1 MKPTL
6 WTKNFTI
13 ITLGTV
19 ASAIGGSAMNF
30 ALSLVV
36 YDQSQSTFLTGLFS
50 AVALLPQLVL
60 PLVAGPWLDRF
71 RRKPIIVG
79 LDFLSGLLYLIFGA
93 YLLGAPFQFSLYLI
107 FAFVV
112 GCIGAVYE
120 LAYTSLYPNL
130 IPEGFSQKGY
140 TVSGMIYPTVTVLIT
155 PAAAFFYVR
164 FGLPAICLGEGV
176 LLLLSSL
183 LETQIRVKEKVGE
196 RRSFCWQE
204 YRNDLAQAW
213 QYLKK
218 QKGLLRIYG
227 YMPITQGIGMGCST
241 LLVAWFQSTP
251 GLGAERYS
259 LFTAAEF
266 VGRTL
271 GGVVHYRFEIPAKRR
286 SSFAYFVY
294 QRYSVMDGILLLLP
308 YPLMML
314 NRAICGFLG
323 INSATLRESSV
334 QNYIPDHMRAKLNSF
349 FSMLMGASVV
359 VFRLLIGA
367 VGEIFPAPACVL
379 FFAVLNIVLCYL
391 IVYRGSGKTDVQQ
404 VYNHIY

>member
-71 RRKPIIVG
+71 RRKPVIVG
-79 LDFLSGLLYLIFGA
+79 LDCLSGLLYLAFGA
-93 YLLGAPFQFSLYLI
+93 YLLRTSFQYMLYLA

-140 TVSGMIYPTVTVLIT
+140 TVSSMIYPTVTVLIT
-155 PAAAFFYVR
+155 PAAAFFYTR
-164 FGLPAICLGEGV
+164 FGLPAICRGEGF

-183 LETQIRVKEKVGE
+183 LETQIRVEETVGE
-196 RRSFCWQE
+196 RRRFNWQE
-204 YRNDLAQAW
+204 YLEDLACAW
-213 QYLKK
+213 RYLRG

-266 VGRTL
+266 IGRTL
-271 GGVVHYRFEIPAKRR
+271 GGAVHYRFQIPAKRR
-286 SSFAYFVY
+286 FSFAYFVY
-294 QRYSVMDGILLLLP
+294 QLYSVMDGILLFLP

-323 INSATLRESSV
+323 INSSTLRESSV

-349 FSMLMGASVV
+349 FSMLMGGSTV

-367 VGEIFPAPACVL
+367 VGEICPAPVCIL
-379 FFAVLNIVLCYL
+379 FFAGVNLLLCYL
-391 IVYRGSGKTDVQQ
+391 IVYRGSGKSDVQQ
-404 VYNHIY
+404 VYNRIY

>member
-71 RRKPIIVG
+71 RRKPVIVG
-79 LDFLSGLLYLIFGA
+79 LDCLSGLLYLAFGA
-93 YLLGAPFQFSLYLI
+93 YLLRTSFQYMLYLA

-140 TVSGMIYPTVTVLIT
+140 TVSSMIYPTVTVLIT
-155 PAAAFFYVR
+155 PAAAFFYTR
-164 FGLPAICLGEGV
+164 FGLPAICLGEGF

-183 LETQIRVKEKVGE
+183 LETQIRVEETVGE
-196 RRSFCWQE
+196 RRRFNWQE
-204 YRNDLAQAW
+204 YLEDLACAW
-213 QYLKK
+213 RYLRG

-266 VGRTL
+266 IGRTL
-271 GGVVHYRFEIPAKRR
+271 GGAVHYRFQIPAKRR
-286 SSFAYFVY
+286 FSFAYFVY
-294 QRYSVMDGILLLLP
+294 QLYSVMDGILLFLP

-323 INSATLRESSV
+323 INSSTLRESSV

-349 FSMLMGASVV
+349 FSMLMGGSTV

-367 VGEIFPAPACVL
+367 VGEICPAPVCIL
-379 FFAVLNIVLCYL
+379 FFAGVNLLLCYL
-391 IVYRGSGKTDVQQ
+391 IVYRGSGKSDVQQ
-404 VYNHIY
+404 VYNRIY

>member
-71 RRKPIIVG
+71 RRKPVIVG
-79 LDFLSGLLYLIFGA
+79 LDCLSGLLYLAFGA
-93 YLLGAPFQFSLYLI
+93 YLLRTSFQYMLYLA

-140 TVSGMIYPTVTVLIT
+140 TVSSMIYPTVTVLIT
-155 PAAAFFYVR
+155 PAAAFFYTR
-164 FGLPAICLGEGV
+164 FGLPAICLGEGF
-176 LLLLSSL
+176 LLLLSSM
-183 LETQIRVKEKVGE
+183 LETQIRVEETVGE
-196 RRSFCWQE
+196 RRRFNWQE
-204 YRNDLAQAW
+204 YREDIACAW
-213 QYLKK
+213 RYLRG

-271 GGVVHYRFEIPAKRR
+271 GGAVHYRFQIPAKRR
-286 SSFAYFVY
+286 FSFAYFVY
-294 QRYSVMDGILLLLP
+294 QLYSVMDGILLFLP
-308 YPLMML
+308 YPLMMV

-323 INSATLRESSV
+323 INSSTLRESSV

-349 FSMLMGASVV
+349 FSMLMGGSTV

-367 VGEIFPAPACVL
+367 VGEICPAPLCIL
-379 FFAVLNIVLCYL
+379 FFAVVNLLLCYL
-391 IVYRGSGKTDVQQ
+391 IVYRGSGKSDVQQ
-404 VYNHIY
+404 VYNRIY